1 MLEFFQGIGN
11 SLYKMFIV
19 DDRWQMILGGLGTT
33 LFIAFAATL
42 LGIVL
47 GFLVAIVRSTYE
59 MNLKKKRC
67 RKFGD
72 VVMKFFNVIANI
84 YITVIRGTPLMVQVI
99 IMFFIVFASESN
111 GLIPAILTFGIN
123 SGAYVAEIM
132 RSGIMSIDKGQFEAS
147 RSLGF
152 NYTSTMFHIV
162 LPQAFKNILPA
173 LGNEFIVLL
182 KETSIA
188 PYVGIKEL
196 TYAGNL
202 VRSRTFEAFFP
213 LIAVALIYLLL
224 VLILSFFLKKLER
237 RLRNSDH

>member
-72 VVMKFFNVIANI
+72 VVMKFFNV
-84 YITVIRGTPLMVQVI
+84 
-99 IMFFIVFASESN
+99 
-111 GLIPAILTFGIN
+111 
-123 SGAYVAEIM
+123 
-132 RSGIMSIDKGQFEAS
+132 K
-147 RSLGF
+147 
-152 NYTSTMFHIV
+152 
-162 LPQAFKNILPA
+162 
-173 LGNEFIVLL
+173 
-182 KETSIA
+182 
-188 PYVGIKEL
+188 
-196 TYAGNL
+196 
-202 VRSRTFEAFFP
+202 
-213 LIAVALIYLLL
+213 
-224 VLILSFFLKKLER
+224 
-237 RLRNSDH
+237 